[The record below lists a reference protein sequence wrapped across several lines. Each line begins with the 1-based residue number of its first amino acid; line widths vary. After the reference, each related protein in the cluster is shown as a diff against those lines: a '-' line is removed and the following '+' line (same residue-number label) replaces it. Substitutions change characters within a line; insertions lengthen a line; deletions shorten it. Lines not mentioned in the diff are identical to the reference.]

1 MTDYFEIKATYDKV
15 LANGAV
21 KRVTEPY
28 LFQALSFTEA
38 ECRAIEELT
47 PHIHGDFSVKACR
60 RTRIAEIFNIGA
72 ERYYLVKVGFITINE
87 KTGTETRTISQ
98 IIVGATDFMNA
109 LEEFNNGMRGTL
121 ADFEIIALCETPIVE
136 VYPIQLT

>member
-47 PHIHGDFSVKACR
+47 THIHGDFSVKAYR